1 MNDIESQ
8 KLKEELIN
16 LYLKIKINKETDVI
30 QKLMFNNI

>member
-1 MNDIESQ
+1 MNDIQSQ

>member
-1 MNDIESQ
+1 MDDIESQ

-30 QKLMFNNI
+30 KN

>member
-8 KLKEELIN
+8 KLKEKLIN

>member
-8 KLKEELIN
+8 KLKEGLIN

>member
-30 QKLMFNNI
+30 KN